1 MAKDDTAKHTP
12 SREDIL
18 AFITRETEAG
28 GPRKIGVREIARAFG
43 VTGDDRI
50 AIKRLLAEMADE
62 GLLEKR
68 GKRVNRKGTLPPV
81 ALVDIIARDRD
92 GEMIAA
98 PVEWDEDEL
107 GPAPRIRIHAP
118 RRARPGEPLPGVG
131 DRALVRAEPDR
142 DAGPDEP
149 PYVGRVVKLLS
160 RQRQRVLGV
169 LHIEA
174 NGAGRIEPID
184 KKQAGRELAVAAAD
198 IGAGK
203 HGDLVS
209 VDLVGKTRFGA
220 PRARVRE
227 TLGSVTGEKAVSLI
241 ALRAH
246 DIPDVFRAEA
256 TAEAE
261 RAQPA
266 SLHGR
271 EDWRDLPLVT
281 IDPPDAKDHDDAVHA
296 APDSAPDND
305 GGFVLTVAI
314 ADVAHYVT
322 PRSALDRDALGA
334 RQFGL
339 FPRPRRADAA
349 RAHLQRPVLTAPQ

>member
-1 MAKDDTAKHTP
+1 M
-12 SREDIL
+12 
-18 AFITRETEAG
+18 
-28 GPRKIGVREIARAFG
+28 REIARAFG
-43 VTGDDRI
+43 AAGDDRI

-107 GPAPRIRIHAP
+107 GTAPRIRIHAP

-184 KKQAGRELAVAAAD
+184 KNR
-198 IGAGK
+198 
-203 HGDLVS
+203 
-209 VDLVGKTRFGA
+209 
-220 PRARVRE
+220 
-227 TLGSVTGEKAVSLI
+227 
-241 ALRAH
+241 
-246 DIPDVFRAEA
+246 
-256 TAEAE
+256 
-261 RAQPA
+261 
-266 SLHGR
+266 
-271 EDWRDLPLVT
+271 
-281 IDPPDAKDHDDAVHA
+281 PDANSPSPRPTSAQA
-296 APDSAPDND
+296 STATSSRSTSSARRALARRAPAC
-305 GGFVLTVAI
+305 AK
-314 ADVAHYVT
+314 
-322 PRSALDRDALGA
+322 RSAR
-334 RQFGL
+334 
-339 FPRPRRADAA
+339 
-349 RAHLQRPVLTAPQ
+349 